1 MNEQVKKS
9 IAQTLQQRI
18 QTPWVWLVF
27 VLTICLSALFYVSQK
42 PQVAVYSQY
51 VKSLSD
57 YQYAEV
63 SLMRS
68 MERVRNGFEVDS
80 SFVISQMMTLREV
93 ALSFEKG
100 IQKLEQTGFSSP
112 PKTAVSQFETDV
124 VAKVACLR
132 RYLSERLAW
141 FTELEYFYIAME
153 LNSAEVDLQLMRK
166 LDSAK
171 AGYAV
176 KPDSV
181 DLPMPLAR
189 SVELLLQ
196 KNLELRNAWSQ
207 FDNDKTLSISDE
219 LLHFFQMENL
229 KEISLSEYVPL
240 VFYFLSLVL
249 LLATLFF
256 IFKSKQKD

>member
-27 VLTICLSALFYVSQK
+27 VLTICLTALFYVSQK

-68 MERVRNGFEVDS
+68 MERVRGGFEVDS
-80 SFVISQMMTLREV
+80 LFVISQMMTLREV
-93 ALSFEKG
+93 AVSFEKG
-100 IQKLEQTGFSSP
+100 VQKLEQAGFSSP
-112 PKTAVSQFETDV
+112 PKAAVSQFETNV

-141 FTELEYFYIAME
+141 F
-153 LNSAEVDLQLMRK
+153 
-166 LDSAK
+166 
-171 AGYAV
+171 
-176 KPDSV
+176 
-181 DLPMPLAR
+181 
-189 SVELLLQ
+189 
-196 KNLELRNAWSQ
+196 
-207 FDNDKTLSISDE
+207 DNDKTLSVSDE

-229 KEISLSEYVPL
+229 KEIALSENVPL

-249 LLATLFF
+249 LLATFFF
-256 IFKSKQKD
+256 IFKSKQ